1 MRAQPHLNFFW
12 DLQNKICTFVAG
24 IFRLR
29 TQLATHPSEAAK
41 LDSSPPGRG
50 AGIGVLILLKD
61 GAQSFESPGIPVG
74 FMFCILFSKHST
86 ECETAAAQ
94 TLLPIEHT
102 DGELMGS
109 RLSEGKAIL
118 G

>member
-24 IFRLR
+24 IFDFVLNWRPIHLKR
-29 TQLATHPSEAAK
+29 RNLTLLPLEEG
-41 LDSSPPGRG
+41 PGF
-50 AGIGVLILLKD
+50 GVLILLKD

-94 TLLPIEHT
+94 PLLPIEHT